1 MSSKSKEKEHV
12 MGGSRIF
19 FRGLEEGVR
28 GIFMFSRGWGGGYL
42 MNAPP
47 SRSAHACSSSSHLM
61 AYKLLSKNING
72 FCFEN

>member
-1 MSSKSKEKEHV
+1 MSWADPEFFSE
-12 MGGSRIF
+12 GWGRGS
-19 FRGLEEGVR
+19 EGYLCFPGV
-28 GIFMFSRGWGGGYL
+28 GGGGYL